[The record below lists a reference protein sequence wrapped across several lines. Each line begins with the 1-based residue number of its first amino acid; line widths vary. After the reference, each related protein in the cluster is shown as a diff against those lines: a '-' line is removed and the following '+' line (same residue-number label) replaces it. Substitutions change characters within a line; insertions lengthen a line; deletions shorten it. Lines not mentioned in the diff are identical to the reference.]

1 MNKIS
6 KITCS
11 LLLASAC
18 LNAATLKESVENTLN
33 NNSNIKSIKENN
45 EAFRQYIDEE
55 KGGYLPTI
63 DLQITGESKKT
74 ESKLE
79 NNPRND
85 ESDTG
90 FNATLT
96 LEQMLYDGG
105 LTSSRVD
112 EAISR
117 ELSNRLSNDVQ
128 IDNTIVEGIRAYLD
142 LVKYEQRVEISKL
155 HVKKNEEYL
164 TIAKSN
170 EQINGNSLD
179 TFEVKAKLH
188 LAKVDLLRE
197 QENYE
202 NALSTYKR
210 VTGTESTGAVCLPKY
225 NKDLIPAELESL
237 VQISLKNN
245 KEIKAQLAKIE
256 ENRAKLNQEGA
267 AFLPSLNLFLTGT
280 ADDQLIESN
289 TETNI
294 YSAKVVLN
302 YNLFNGGSDSSSK
315 AREMYFLSESQA
327 SLDEVSNVVVEN
339 ANNSFTSYKYIADR
353 IAELNGYLS
362 SNEEILDIY
371 NLQFQDGTR
380 TFVDVLDKETELYNA
395 RVQYINENV
404 DLANEFYNMM
414 NLTGKL
420 QNNISGL
427 SSDVCNAK
435 PIVTIKDVKEDNL
448 GDIAN
453 ELNIDTPKEEV
464 KTEIKSEPV
473 SGTNLIDSLKNEF
486 STELNSG
493 KLVFDEKLVSFRFAS
508 EYASLPLTK
517 NGIVLSENLQND
529 IKDFLPRLK
538 KVLENYDYESINING
553 YSSTDYSSA
562 KSDEENYKA
571 NLAVSYTRANS
582 VLNFIKSQ
590 NLESPKMIAS
600 GKSYANPVVDEN
612 GKENSKMSKRVEI
625 SISTK

>member
-1 MNKIS
+1 MNRIS

-11 LLLASAC
+11 LLLTSIC
-18 LNAATLKESVENTLN
+18 LNAATLKDSIENTLN

-45 EAFRQYIDEE
+45 EAFKQYVDEE
-55 KGGYLPTI
+55 KGGYFPKV

-74 ESKLE
+74 QSKLE
-79 NNPRND
+79 NNPRNN
-85 ESDTG
+85 ESDAG
-90 FNATLT
+90 YNATLT
-96 LEQMLYDGG
+96 LQQMLYDGG
-105 LTSSRVD
+105 LTSGRVD
-112 EAISR
+112 EATNR
-117 ELSNRLSNDVQ
+117 ELKNRLTNDVQ

-142 LVKYEQRVEISKL
+142 LVKYEQRLEISKQ
-155 HVKKNEEYL
+155 HVKNNEEYL

-179 TFEVKAKLH
+179 TYEVKAKLH

-210 VTGTESTGAVCLPKY
+210 VTGTESTGAVCLPQYDK
-225 NKDLIPAELESL
+225 NLIPADLEKL
-237 VQISLKNN
+237 VQMSLKNN
-245 KEIKAQLAKIE
+245 KEIKAQLATIE
-256 ENRAKLNQEGA
+256 ENRAKLNQQGA
-267 AFLPSLNLFLTGT
+267 SFLPSLNLFLTGT
-280 ADDQLIESN
+280 ADDQLLESN

-302 YNLFNGGSDSSSK
+302 YNLFNGGSDSASK

-339 ANNSFTSYKYIADR
+339 SNNSYTSYKYIGER

-362 SNEEILDIY
+362 SNEEILTIY

-395 RVQYINENV
+395 RIQYINENV
-404 DLANEFYNMM
+404 NSANEFYNMM

-420 QNNISGL
+420 QDNITGL

-435 PIVTIKDVKEDNL
+435 PIVTVKEVKEDNL
-448 GDIAN
+448 GDIAA
-453 ELNIDTPKEEV
+453 ELKMEAPKEEV

-473 SGTNLIDSLKNEF
+473 SGANLIESLKNEF
-486 STELNSG
+486 SSELNSG

-508 EYASLPLTK
+508 DYATLPLKK
-517 NGIVLSENLQND
+517 NGIVINEELKTE
-529 IKDFLPRLK
+529 IKNFIPRLT
-538 KVLENYDYESINING
+538 KVLENYDYETINING
-553 YSSTDYSSA
+553 YSSSDYSTA
-562 KSDEENYKA
+562 KTDEENYKS
-571 NLAVSYTRANS
+571 NLAVSNLRANA
-582 VLNFIKSQ
+582 VLDFIKTQ
-590 NLESPKMIAS
+590 NIENSKMVAS
-600 GKSYANPVVDEN
+600 GKSYANPVMNEN
-612 GKENSKMSKRVEI
+612 GKENSKMSKRVEV
-625 SISTK
+625 SVSTK

>member
-420 QNNISGL
+420 QHNISGL

-473 SGTNLIDSLKNEF
+473 SGSNLIDSLKNEF

>member
-256 ENRAKLNQEGA
+256 ENRAR
-267 AFLPSLNLFLTGT
+267 
-280 ADDQLIESN
+280 
-289 TETNI
+289 
-294 YSAKVVLN
+294 Y
-302 YNLFNGGSDSSSK
+302 
-315 AREMYFLSESQA
+315 
-327 SLDEVSNVVVEN
+327 
-339 ANNSFTSYKYIADR
+339 
-353 IAELNGYLS
+353 
-362 SNEEILDIY
+362 
-371 NLQFQDGTR
+371 
-380 TFVDVLDKETELYNA
+380 
-395 RVQYINENV
+395 
-404 DLANEFYNMM
+404 
-414 NLTGKL
+414 
-420 QNNISGL
+420 
-427 SSDVCNAK
+427 
-435 PIVTIKDVKEDNL
+435 
-448 GDIAN
+448 
-453 ELNIDTPKEEV
+453 
-464 KTEIKSEPV
+464 
-473 SGTNLIDSLKNEF
+473 
-486 STELNSG
+486 
-493 KLVFDEKLVSFRFAS
+493 
-508 EYASLPLTK
+508 
-517 NGIVLSENLQND
+517 
-529 IKDFLPRLK
+529 
-538 KVLENYDYESINING
+538 
-553 YSSTDYSSA
+553 
-562 KSDEENYKA
+562 
-571 NLAVSYTRANS
+571 
-582 VLNFIKSQ
+582 
-590 NLESPKMIAS
+590 
-600 GKSYANPVVDEN
+600 
-612 GKENSKMSKRVEI
+612 
-625 SISTK
+625 

>member
-453 ELNIDTPKEEV
+453 ELNIDTPKEEL

-473 SGTNLIDSLKNEF
+473 SGSNLIDSLKNEF

>member
-420 QNNISGL
+420 QHNISGL

-493 KLVFDEKLVSFRFAS
+493 KLVFDEKLVSFRFVN

>member
-245 KEIKAQLAKIE
+245 KEVKAQLAKIE

-302 YNLFNGGSDSSSK
+302 YNLFNGGSDSASK

-327 SLDEVSNVVVEN
+327 SLDEVSNVIVEN

-404 DLANEFYNMM
+404 DLKNKIPEF
-414 NLTGKL
+414 
-420 QNNISGL
+420 
-427 SSDVCNAK
+427 
-435 PIVTIKDVKEDNL
+435 
-448 GDIAN
+448 
-453 ELNIDTPKEEV
+453 
-464 KTEIKSEPV
+464 
-473 SGTNLIDSLKNEF
+473 TNLSDAEKQ
-486 STELNSG
+486 
-493 KLVFDEKLVSFRFAS
+493 LVAQILIF
-508 EYASLPLTK
+508 
-517 NGIVLSENLQND
+517 LSM
-529 IKDFLPRLK
+529 P
-538 KVLENYDYESINING
+538 
-553 YSSTDYSSA
+553 
-562 KSDEENYKA
+562 
-571 NLAVSYTRANS
+571 
-582 VLNFIKSQ
+582 
-590 NLESPKMIAS
+590 
-600 GKSYANPVVDEN
+600 
-612 GKENSKMSKRVEI
+612 
-625 SISTK
+625 